1 MVMFIQSGQDG
12 RIIAVLQ
19 AAENPDTNIWRQF
32 TLTAEQLEHFDDY
45 VFQGGEL
52 VYDPIPR
59 PPAPATTEQV
69 LAAIVEAQQDTLV
82 PLLPDS
88 VIEGMESY
96 FPEWEEGHAYQ
107 VGNMLTYGYVIYKC
121 IQAHT
126 SQADWTPDVAVSL
139 FARVLTGDEPLP
151 WEQPS
156 STNPYM
162 KGDRV
167 THNGHTWV
175 SDVDNNVWE
184 PGVYGWTVD
193 D

>member
-1 MVMFIQSGQDG
+1 MRYVQVDSEG
-12 RIIAVLQ
+12 RIIAHTV
-19 AAENPDTNIWRQF
+19 AVSNPDPEFWVEFELPQER
-32 TLTAEQLEHFDDY
+32 LDDFNDY
-45 VFQGGEL
+45 LLVDGEL
-52 VYDPIPR
+52 IYDPIPH
-59 PPAPATTEQV
+59 PPAPVTTEQV

-96 FPEWEEGHAYQ
+96 FPEWEAGHAYQ

-139 FARVLTGDEPLP
+139 FARVLTSDEPQP
-151 WEQPS
+151 WVQPD

-162 KGDRV
+162 QGDRV

-175 SDVDNNVWE
+175 SDIDNNVWE
-184 PGVYGWTVD
+184 PGVYGWTID

>member
-1 MVMFIQSGQDG
+1 MNIYIQIDDQN
-12 RIIAVLQ
+12 RIIAITK
-19 AAENPDTNIWRQF
+19 ADKNPNENIWIEF
-32 TLTAEQLEHFDDY
+32 QLDEYQLAHFDDY
-45 VFQGGEL
+45 VFQGDEL

-59 PPAPATTEQV
+59 PPAPMTTEQV

-96 FPEWEEGHAYQ
+96 FPEWEVDHAYQ
-107 VGNMLTYGYVIYKC
+107 VGNIVTYEYVIYKC

-139 FARVLTGDEPLP
+139 FARVLTSDEPQP
-151 WEQPS
+151 WVQPD

-162 KGDRV
+162 QGDRV

-175 SDVDNNVWE
+175 SDIDNNVWE